1 MAAARTER
9 ERRTFPEFRKAGR
22 VKEELA
28 DLDEA
33 LAAFAEMRPRLMAI
47 AYRLLGSTSEAED
60 VVQETWLRWQKTDR
74 TVVSNPQALLT
85 TMTTRLAIN
94 VSQSARRRRET
105 LVDRWA
111 PEAGGAGDD
120 PAAQAER
127 REAVE
132 EAVRLMMARLTPR
145 ERAAYVLR
153 EAFGYPYRQ
162 ISERLQ
168 VGVANARQLVS
179 RARAHL
185 AADARTEANSASYEP
200 LLHAFLNAARAGE
213 FADLEAVMA
222 SDLAA

>member
-1 MAAARTER
+1 M
-9 ERRTFPEFRKAGR
+9 
-22 VKEELA
+22 KEELS

-33 LAAFAEMRPRLMAI
+33 LATFVEMRPRLMAVG
-47 AYRLLGSTSEAED
+47 YRLLGSTSEAED
-60 VVQETWLRWQKTDR
+60 IVQETWLRWQKTDR

-94 VSQSARRRRET
+94 VSNSARRRHET
-105 LVDRWA
+105 LVDRWT
-111 PEAGGAGDD
+111 PEVRVADDD
-120 PAAQAER
+120 PAVQTER

-132 EAVRLMMARLTPR
+132 EAVQLMMARLTPS

-153 EAFGYPYRQ
+153 EAFGYPYRE

-185 AADARTEANSASYEP
+185 AVDARTVANSASHEP
-200 LLHAFLNAARAGE
+200 FLQAFLNAVQDGE
-213 FADLEAVMA
+213 LADLEDVLAA
-222 SDLAA
+222 DLAA

>member
-1 MAAARTER
+1 M
-9 ERRTFPEFRKAGR
+9 
-22 VKEELA
+22 KEERS

-33 LAAFAEMRPRLMAI
+33 LATFVEMRPRLMAI
-47 AYRLLGSTSEAED
+47 AYRLLGSRSEAED

-74 TVVSNPQALLT
+74 TVVSNPQALLA

-94 VSQSARRRRET
+94 VRNSARRRHET

-111 PEAGGAGDD
+111 PEAGDAGDD
-120 PAAQAER
+120 PAAQTER

-132 EAVRLMMARLTPR
+132 QAVRLMMARLTPS

-168 VGVANARQLVS
+168 VGVANARQLVT

-185 AADARTEANSASYEP
+185 AAEARTVANSATHEP
-200 LLHAFLNAARAGE
+200 FLHAFLNAAQAGE
-213 FADLEAVMA
+213 FADLDEVLAA
-222 SDLAA
+222 DLAA

>member
-1 MAAARTER
+1 M
-9 ERRTFPEFRKAGR
+9 
-22 VKEELA
+22 KEELS

-33 LAAFAEMRPRLMAI
+33 LAAFVELRPRLMAI

-74 TVVSNPQALLT
+74 TVVANPQALLT

-94 VSQSARRRRET
+94 VRKSARRRHEA

-111 PEAGGAGDD
+111 PEAGDAGND
-120 PAAQAER
+120 PATQTEH
-127 REAVE
+127 REAVG
-132 EAVRLMMARLTPR
+132 EAVQLMMAKLTPS

-162 ISERLQ
+162 MSERLQ

-179 RARAHL
+179 RARTHL
-185 AADARTEANSASYEP
+185 AADARTVANSASHETF
-200 LLHAFLNAARAGE
+200 LHAFLNAAQAGE
-213 FADLEAVMA
+213 FADLEEVLAA
-222 SDLAA
+222 DLAA

>member
-1 MAAARTER
+1 
-9 ERRTFPEFRKAGR
+9 

-33 LAAFAEMRPRLMAI
+33 LAVFAEMRPRLMAI

-94 VSQSARRRRET
+94 VSQSARRRHET

-111 PEAGGAGDD
+111 PEACGASDD
-120 PAAQAER
+120 PTAQIER

-132 EAVRLMMARLTPR
+132 EAVRLMMAKLTPS

-162 ISERLQ
+162 ISDRLQ

-185 AADARTEANSASYEP
+185 AADARTEANSASCEP
-200 LLHAFLNAARAGE
+200 FLHAFLNAAQAGE

>member
-1 MAAARTER
+1 MAAPATER
-9 ERRTFPEFRKAGR
+9 EGRTFPECRKAGR
-22 VKEELA
+22 VKEERS

-33 LAAFAEMRPRLMAI
+33 LATFVEMRPRLMAI

-74 TVVSNPQALLT
+74 TVVSNPQALLA

-94 VSQSARRRRET
+94 VRNSARRRHET

-111 PEAGGAGDD
+111 PEAGDAGDD
-120 PAAQAER
+120 PAAQTER
-127 REAVE
+127 LEAVE
-132 EAVRLMMARLTPR
+132 EAVRLMMARLTPS

-168 VGVANARQLVS
+168 VGVANARQLVT

-185 AADARTEANSASYEP
+185 AADARTVANSATHEP
-200 LLHAFLNAARAGE
+200 FLHAFLNAAQAGE
-213 FADLEAVMA
+213 FADLDEVLAA
-222 SDLAA
+222 DLAA

>member
-1 MAAARTER
+1 M
-9 ERRTFPEFRKAGR
+9 
-22 VKEELA
+22 KEELS

-33 LAAFAEMRPRLMAI
+33 LATFVEMRPRLMAI
-47 AYRLLGSTSEAED
+47 AYRMLGSRSEAED
-60 VVQETWLRWQKTDR
+60 VVQETWVRWQKTDR
-74 TVVSNPQALLT
+74 TVVSNPQALLA

-94 VSQSARRRRET
+94 MSKSARRRHET
-105 LVDRWA
+105 LVNRWE
-111 PEAGGAGDD
+111 PEAGDAGDD
-120 PAAQAER
+120 PPAQAER

-132 EAVRLMMARLTPR
+132 EAVRLMMARLTPS

-185 AADARTEANSASYEP
+185 AAGGRTVANPASHE
-200 LLHAFLNAARAGE
+200 LVLHAFLDAAQGGE
-213 FADLEAVMA
+213 LAALEEVLVA
-222 SDLAA
+222 DLAA